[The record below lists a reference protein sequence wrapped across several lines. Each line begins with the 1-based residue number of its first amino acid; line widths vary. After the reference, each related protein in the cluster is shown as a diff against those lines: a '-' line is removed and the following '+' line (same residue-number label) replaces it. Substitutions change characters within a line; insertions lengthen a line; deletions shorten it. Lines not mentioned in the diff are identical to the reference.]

1 VDSKFSLLRGRL
13 LVMVV
18 GMAPCAVP
26 WYFIGPTVNAR
37 YQIELAGKLYHLLK
51 FCISWADAKLADGGY
66 YNAKD
71 VAATVQK
78 MEQKTTLS
86 SGITANLIY
95 TNPRAMEWQ
104 IPLPQQLCS
113 AGAPIE
119 GLAVGAWVP
128 SI

>member
-1 VDSKFSLLRGRL
+1 
-13 LVMVV
+13 MT
-18 GMAPCAVP
+18 ACAAP

-37 YQIELAGKLYHLLK
+37 YQIELAGKLYNLRK
-51 FCISWADAKLADGGY
+51 FCTACADAKLADGGY
-66 YNAKD
+66 YNGKG
-71 VAATVQK
+71 VPATVQK
-78 MEQKTTLS
+78 MEKKTTLS

-104 IPLPQQLCS
+104 IPLPQQHCS